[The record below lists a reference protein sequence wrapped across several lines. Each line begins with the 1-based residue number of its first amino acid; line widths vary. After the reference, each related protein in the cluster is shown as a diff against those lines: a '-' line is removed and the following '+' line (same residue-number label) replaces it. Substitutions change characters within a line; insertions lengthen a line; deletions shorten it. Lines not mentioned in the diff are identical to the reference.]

1 MLPYFLDNN
10 MYFVA
15 SNKQYHYQKFLF
27 LFTLAPYVRCD
38 AETCETSHKVAAV
51 NVIRY
56 LGTDQLNYLYFC
68 YLDLSVSYFI
78 YRYMEWVFSKYAVE
92 RNDEVR
98 LLLMKAMAET
108 LRLEGE
114 MPKLK
119 DFSAVSVFFLISLY
133 NIQCT
138 RSYKQ

>member
-1 MLPYFLDNN
+1 MD
-10 MYFVA
+10 
-15 SNKQYHYQKFLF
+15 
-27 LFTLAPYVRCD
+27 
-38 AETCETSHKVAAV
+38 
-51 NVIRY
+51 
-56 LGTDQLNYLYFC
+56 
-68 YLDLSVSYFI
+68 
-78 YRYMEWVFSKYAVE
+78 WVFSRYAVE

-133 NIQCT
+133 NIQCA
-138 RSYKQ
+138 RSYKQCRFWCWVLYHVLC